1 SEGTSWKVDEVAPG
15 ASVGGTS
22 AEATAVAVG
31 SDGQPMVAFG
41 DGGATKLARMGG
53 SGGSGWSIQPV
64 QGNGGFGVSM
74 ALDQK
79 GNPHLAYYDS
89 GGGVHDAQLSA
100 GGSWSVTNVGQAA
113 SSGGPSDSWATRI
126 AVDPSGNDAV
136 VRPDTSPS

>member
-1 SEGTSWKVDEVAPG
+1 PG

-100 GGSWSVTNVGQAA
+100 GGTWNVTDVGQATA
-113 SSGGPSDSWATRI
+113 SSGADPSWSTGI
-126 AVDPSGNDAV
+126 AVDPDGNDAV
-136 VRPDTSPS
+136 VFADTKPDRILIA